1 MKKVIS
7 ALSLIAALAIYGA
20 AQLYQQVPKPIGN
33 SVIAEQG
40 DGARVATLLP
50 SSMTDKQHELL
61 NMAYE
66 VGVEA
71 KLKSPEILQ
80 AVLLQETGAGAATSY
95 NVANPGPN
103 AYFGPMQIKLVAAKA
118 VLQRWPAMFTEYGF
132 HTKTDDEIKANLILN
147 ERFNMHVAAMYLTIL
162 SRDYGF
168 KGRELLNAYNR
179 GPAGVKEV
187 GTDYHYAIGA
197 QRKLAVAMKR
207 S

>member
-7 ALSLIAALAIYGA
+7 ALSLIAALVIFGA
-20 AQLYQQVPKPIGN
+20 AQLYQHVPTPIGN

-50 SSMTDKQHELL
+50 SNMTDKQHELL
-61 NMAYE
+61 NMAYD

-80 AVLLQETGAGAATSY
+80 AVLLQETGAGAAASY

-103 AYFGPMQIKLVAAKA
+103 AYFGPMQIKLVVAKT
-118 VLQRWPAMFTEYGF
+118 VLQKWPALFSEYGF

-147 ERFNMHVAAMYLTIL
+147 ERFNIHVAAMYLTIL
-162 SRDYGF
+162 SAEYGLRGRD
-168 KGRELLNAYNR
+168 LLNAYNR
-179 GPAGVKEV
+179 GPTGAKAV
-187 GTDYHYAIGA
+187 GADYHYAIGA
-197 QRKLAVAMKR
+197 ERKLAAMKR